1 MTTTTTTTTLA
12 RTPDRD
18 RRRGRA
24 WYALLALPVIAM
36 LWVPSYA
43 GGSPALYG
51 IPFFYWYQLA
61 WVLGGAALTAAVYLA
76 TDSEVAA

>member
-1 MTTTTTTTTLA
+1 
-12 RTPDRD
+12 
-18 RRRGRA
+18 
-24 WYALLALPVIAM
+24 M